1 MGTLP
6 HIVLGLISVGRLSW
20 RAVSRYL
27 SAMSR
32 WSPHPVTLRQLQ
44 YVLAVAEL
52 RSFRRA
58 AEACAV
64 AQPSLS
70 TQIAQLESALGVR
83 VFERLPRGVVVTD
96 AGGPVID
103 RARRTLLEAD
113 DLVAIAESA
122 RDPLAGTL
130 RIGVI
135 PTIAPYLLPEVAL
148 VLRKKFPRLQL
159 VWIEEKTHVLVER
172 VASGDFAAGIVALE
186 SQLGDLETEPLGR
199 DPFLLAV
206 PAGHKLAMGSGATH
220 ARAAQL
226 EGETV
231 LLLDDGHCF
240 REQAFAVCQRAGA
253 DEASVR
259 ATSLS
264 TLAQM
269 VAGGA
274 GVTLLPA
281 IAVSTENRA
290 RGLVMRSFGPRG
302 PSRTLALA
310 WRKTSPSREALGA
323 IAATMRSVVTKLAA
337 AADA

>member
-1 MGTLP
+1 
-6 HIVLGLISVGRLSW
+6 
-20 RAVSRYL
+20 
-27 SAMSR
+27 MSR

-52 RSFRRA
+52 RNFRRA

-70 TQIAQLESALGVR
+70 SQIAQLESALGVR

-96 AGGPVID
+96 AGEAVVE

-113 DLVAIAESA
+113 DLVAIAERA

-130 RIGVI
+130 RIGAI
-135 PTIAPYLLPEVAL
+135 PTIAPYLLPEVAPA
-148 VLRKKFPRLQL
+148 LRKKFPRLQM
-159 VWIEEKTHVLVER
+159 VWIEEKTQPLVLR
-172 VASGDFAAGIVALE
+172 IASGDLTAGIVALE
-186 SQLGDLETEPLGR
+186 SELGDLEAEPLGR

-206 PAGHKLAMGSGATH
+206 PAGHKLAASASH

-226 EGETV
+226 DGETV

-240 REQAFAVCQRAGA
+240 RDQAFAVCERAGA
-253 DEASVR
+253 AEASVR

-269 VAGGA
+269 VASGA

-290 RGLVMRSFGPRG
+290 RGLVIRSFGPRG
-302 PSRTLALA
+302 PSRTLALV
-310 WRKTSPSREALGA
+310 WRKTSPASEALRA
-323 IAATMRSVVTKLAA
+323 IAETMRSVVSKLAMA
-337 AADA
+337 AEPGDGAARSRGSGVPGR

>member
-1 MGTLP
+1 
-6 HIVLGLISVGRLSW
+6 
-20 RAVSRYL
+20 
-27 SAMSR
+27 MSR

-70 TQIAQLESALGVR
+70 AQIAQLESVLGVR

-96 AGGPVID
+96 AGGAVVD
-103 RARRTLLEAD
+103 RARRTLVEAD
-113 DLVAIAESA
+113 DLVAIAERA

-148 VLRKKFPRLQL
+148 LLRKKLPRLHL
-159 VWIEEKTHVLVER
+159 VWIEEKTHALVER
-172 VASGDFAAGIVALE
+172 ALSGDLAACIVALE
-186 SQLGDLETEPLGR
+186 SDLGELEAESLGR

-206 PAGHKLAMGSGATH
+206 PAGHKLALGRGAAH

-240 REQAFAVCQRAGA
+240 RDQAFAVCQRVGA

-290 RGLVMRSFGPRG
+290 RGLVVRSFGPRG

-310 WRKTSPSREALGA
+310 WRKTSPVRGALGA
-323 IAATMRSVVTKLAA
+323 IAETMRGVVTRLATA
-337 AADA
+337 AEPSAAR